1 MQKFFVKLTFGTKG
15 FIRHYL
21 LILLMPKLMDKLKIV
36 TEIVLKFNLNFVDV
50 VRHWENEGLLCK
62 KSDQAALEIGI
73 DPKIYQRVT
82 EVIANVLN
90 KPKSDVTPEAH
101 LKANLAADSFDIVD
115 LMLKLETK
123 FGCRFE
129 NQEVEN
135 VETVKDIML
144 LIQNKTKQK

>member
-1 MQKFFVKLTFGTKG
+1 
-15 FIRHYL
+15 
-21 LILLMPKLMDKLKIV
+21 MDKLKIV
-36 TEIVLKFNLNFVDV
+36 TDIVLKFNLDFADV

-62 KSDQAALEIGI
+62 KSDPAALEIGI
-73 DPKIYQRVT
+73 DPKIYQSVT
-82 EVIANVLN
+82 ETIADILDQHE
-90 KPKSDVTPEAH
+90 SDVTPEAH

-123 FGCRFE
+123 FGCCFE

>member
-1 MQKFFVKLTFGTKG
+1 
-15 FIRHYL
+15 
-21 LILLMPKLMDKLKIV
+21 MDKLKIV

-62 KSDQAALEIGI
+62 KSDQAALEIVI

-129 NQEVEN
+129 NQEIEN
-135 VETVKDIML
+135 VETVKDILL

>member
-1 MQKFFVKLTFGTKG
+1 
-15 FIRHYL
+15 
-21 LILLMPKLMDKLKIV
+21 MDKLKIV